1 MSVNVENLEKNLVK
15 LTVEVPVEDLEKGIN
30 KVYLKARNQIALPGF
45 RKGKAPRKMIEQAYG
60 ADVFMED
67 AINELVPEAYEA
79 ACEESKLEIVSQPEI
94 AYEQVEVGKP
104 VIFTAT
110 VAIKPEVALGEYKG
124 LSVETETAEVTEE
137 DILAELAKEQDKNST
152 TITIED
158 RAVTDGDMVELD
170 FEGFVEGEA
179 FEGGKGENF
188 PLTIG
193 SHSFIDTFEEQLV
206 GTAIGEEKEV
216 NVTFPEEYHVEELAG
231 KPALFKCVINGIKAK
246 ELPALD
252 DEFAGEVSDFET
264 LEEYKADIRAKLE
277 EAKAKTAKTAKED
290 ALVDKAV
297 ENASM
302 ELPDLMIASQART
315 MVQEFSQRLQAQGL
329 SMEQYMQYTGQTMDQ
344 MIEEMKGQATKR
356 IETRLVLE
364 AVAKQEGIEAS
375 EEDIEKE
382 IEEMAKGYG
391 MEVDQ
396 IKSFITE
403 EQKEQMREN
412 IAVQKALDLL
422 YETAK

>member
-1 MSVNVENLEKNLVK
+1 
-15 LTVEVPVEDLEKGIN
+15 
-30 KVYLKARNQIALPGF
+30 
-45 RKGKAPRKMIEQAYG
+45 
-60 ADVFMED
+60 
-67 AINELVPEAYEA
+67 
-79 ACEESKLEIVSQPEI
+79 
-94 AYEQVEVGKP
+94 
-104 VIFTAT
+104 
-110 VAIKPEVALGEYKG
+110 
-124 LSVETETAEVTEE
+124 
-137 DILAELAKEQDKNST
+137 
-152 TITIED
+152 
-158 RAVTDGDMVELD
+158 
-170 FEGFVEGEA
+170 
-179 FEGGKGENF
+179 
-188 PLTIG
+188 
-193 SHSFIDTFEEQLV
+193 
-206 GTAIGEEKEV
+206 
-216 NVTFPEEYHVEELAG
+216 
-231 KPALFKCVINGIKAK
+231 
-246 ELPALD
+246 
-252 DEFAGEVSDFET
+252 
-264 LEEYKADIRAKLE
+264 
-277 EAKAKTAKTAKED
+277 
-290 ALVDKAV
+290 
-297 ENASM
+297 
-302 ELPDLMIASQART
+302 

>member
-1 MSVNVENLEKNLVK
+1 
-15 LTVEVPVEDLEKGIN
+15 
-30 KVYLKARNQIALPGF
+30 
-45 RKGKAPRKMIEQAYG
+45 
-60 ADVFMED
+60 
-67 AINELVPEAYEA
+67 
-79 ACEESKLEIVSQPEI
+79 
-94 AYEQVEVGKP
+94 
-104 VIFTAT
+104 
-110 VAIKPEVALGEYKG
+110 
-124 LSVETETAEVTEE
+124 
-137 DILAELAKEQDKNST
+137 
-152 TITIED
+152 
-158 RAVTDGDMVELD
+158 
-170 FEGFVEGEA
+170 
-179 FEGGKGENF
+179 
-188 PLTIG
+188 
-193 SHSFIDTFEEQLV
+193 
-206 GTAIGEEKEV
+206 
-216 NVTFPEEYHVEELAG
+216 
-231 KPALFKCVINGIKAK
+231 
-246 ELPALD
+246 
-252 DEFAGEVSDFET
+252 
-264 LEEYKADIRAKLE
+264 
-277 EAKAKTAKTAKED
+277 
-290 ALVDKAV
+290 
-297 ENASM
+297 M

-375 EEDIEKE
+375 AEDIEKE